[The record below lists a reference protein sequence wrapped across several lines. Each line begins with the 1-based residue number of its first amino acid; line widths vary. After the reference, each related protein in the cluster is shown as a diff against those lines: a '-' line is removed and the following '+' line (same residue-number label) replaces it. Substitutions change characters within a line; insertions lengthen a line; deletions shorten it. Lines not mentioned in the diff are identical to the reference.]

1 MNLEYKTNSIWRE
14 MGALACA
21 GIMTFSVACKH
32 GRDATHTGINTQK
45 YVLQPID
52 FNVLDQDGNI
62 YKAYRHVT
70 YAQSK
75 NICISIPPEGIVE
88 LQSKSNYPECVID
101 MMISKSVEGELLPII
116 NPKTNSRV
124 FKKRI
129 YTSSLV
135 LKPGTNLYIYYL
147 LEPIKHDGKLPKQIE
162 SIGIRAKITGEIPN
176 KPCEPEPKPK
186 RERTVRI
193 YEPPVERPQPEQPV
207 IIYFQGQAPVAR
219 PAGGFGFFFG
229 FSSVRHVSYPVGGCA
244 PYPIME
250 MGCVPC
256 GPPVNYC
263 PPNNHYRP
271 NIQRNNIIRRSS
283 LAAPN
288 VQRAHP
294 VTRSSLQ
301 QRNVRSAPARSAQI
315 RRR

>member
-1 MNLEYKTNSIWRE
+1 MTLDKKTNSIWRK
-14 MGALACA
+14 MG
-21 GIMTFSVACKH
+21 MVACSGLLAFNMACGKYE
-32 GRDATHTGINTQK
+32 RNSPTHTKVHTQK
-45 YVLQPID
+45 YVLQPVD
-52 FNVLDQDGNI
+52 FDVLYQNGNI
-62 YKAYRHVT
+62 YEAYRHVT
-70 YAQSK
+70 YEQSK
-75 NICISIPPEGIVE
+75 EMCISIPPKGIIE
-88 LQSKSNYPECVID
+88 LRSESNYPECVID
-101 MMISKSVEGELLPII
+101 MMISKFVEGELQPII

-124 FKKRI
+124 FKKSI

-135 LKPGTNLYIYYL
+135 LKPSANLYIYYL

-162 SIGIRAKITGEIPN
+162 SIGIRGKIIGEIPN
-176 KPCEPEPKPK
+176 KPCEPEPKPR

-193 YEPPVERPQPEQPV
+193 YEPVEERLEPSPVQV
-207 IIYFQGQAPVAR
+207 IYIQKEYVNAR

-229 FSSVRHVSYPVGGCA
+229 FSSVRRYPVGGCA

-250 MGCVPC
+250 MGCVPY
-256 GPPVNYC
+256 GPPMNYC
-263 PPNNHYRP
+263 PPPSHNRP
-271 NIQRNNIIRRSS
+271 IMQRNHVIRRSS